1 MVNFAQASLG
11 ARDILVGT
19 AILEV
24 MGVILREEQHGRCH
38 ATDDIFLMNSVG
50 ILEEDLWLYLGYY
63 FQYVWKS
70 LYQLGFS

>member
-24 MGVILREEQHGRCH
+24 MGVILREEQHDRCH
-38 ATDDIFLMNSVG
+38 ATDIFLMNSVG

-63 FQYVWKS
+63 FQDV
-70 LYQLGFS
+70 

>member
-24 MGVILREEQHGRCH
+24 MGVILREEQHDRCH
-38 ATDDIFLMNSVG
+38 ATDIF
-50 ILEEDLWLYLGYY
+50 
-63 FQYVWKS
+63 
-70 LYQLGFS
+70 

>member
-1 MVNFAQASLG
+1 M
-11 ARDILVGT
+11 GT

-63 FQYVWKS
+63 FQDV
-70 LYQLGFS
+70 